1 MVERAPEPR
10 DLVAELRRVDDAFA
24 QLKPSR
30 RDDLERLIDGD
41 TDELVRQSNRAL
53 TRQRLRTAFAMGG
66 SAAIVVALLAVAT
79 SSAPSTPAI
88 AVAMTTPATTP
99 ATATAAAAV
108 PVLAVAPTTPIATVT
123 PTATPTVTPIATPT
137 VTTSSRAVAIARL
150 QRLQGLAVAR
160 EWGTLSSSSLESLSP
175 LVAID
180 GRLGSTA
187 AGAIDGAM
195 VGVADAVV
203 DRVTD
208 DDVQDAVL
216 EARSLSQRGA
226 PADAAR
232 VLAALL
238 ARAPSPRV
246 VDVVSSEQASL
257 LARSGQVDEA
267 CAVWSAHRQRFS
279 SSENAAAVV
288 AALARWQCP

>member
-1 MVERAPEPR
+1 MVERTPEPR

-88 AVAMTTPATTP
+88 AVAMTTPAT
-99 ATATAAAAV
+99 ATAAAAV
-108 PVLAVAPTTPIATVT
+108 PVLAVAPTTPIATAT

-137 VTTSSRAVAIARL
+137 VTTSSRAVARL

-160 EWGTLSSSSLESLSP
+160 EWGTLSSSSAESLSP

-208 DDVQDAVL
+208 DDVQDAL
-216 EARSLSQRGA
+216 LAARSLSQRGA

>member
-1 MVERAPEPR
+1 MVERTPEPR

-66 SAAIVVALLAVAT
+66 SAAFVVALLAVAT
-79 SSAPSTPAI
+79 ASAPSTPAI
-88 AVAMTTPATTP
+88 AVAMTTPAT
-99 ATATAAAAV
+99 ATAAAV
-108 PVLAVAPTTPIATVT
+108 PVLAVAPTTPSATVTPTVT
-123 PTATPTVTPIATPT
+123 PTATPTAMPTATPT
-137 VTTSSRAVAIARL
+137 VTTSSRAVAVARL

>member
-1 MVERAPEPR
+1 MVERTPEPR

-88 AVAMTTPATTP
+88 AVAMTTPAT
-99 ATATAAAAV
+99 ATAAAAV

-123 PTATPTVTPIATPT
+123 PTATPPVTPIATPT
-137 VTTSSRAVAIARL
+137 VTTSSRAVAVARL

-208 DDVQDAVL
+208 DDVQGALL

>member
-1 MVERAPEPR
+1 MVERTPEPR

-88 AVAMTTPATTP
+88 AVAMTTPAT
-99 ATATAAAAV
+99 ATAAAAV

-137 VTTSSRAVAIARL
+137 VTTSSRAVAVARL

-208 DDVQDAVL
+208 DDVQGALL

>member
-1 MVERAPEPR
+1 MVERTPEPR

-88 AVAMTTPATTP
+88 AVAMTTP

-208 DDVQDAVL
+208 DDVQGALL

>member
-88 AVAMTTPATTP
+88 AVAMTTPAT
-99 ATATAAAAV
+99 ATAAAAV

-123 PTATPTVTPIATPT
+123 PTATPTATPIATPT
-137 VTTSSRAVAIARL
+137 VTTSSRAVAVARL

-160 EWGTLSSSSLESLSP
+160 EWGTLSSSSAESLSP